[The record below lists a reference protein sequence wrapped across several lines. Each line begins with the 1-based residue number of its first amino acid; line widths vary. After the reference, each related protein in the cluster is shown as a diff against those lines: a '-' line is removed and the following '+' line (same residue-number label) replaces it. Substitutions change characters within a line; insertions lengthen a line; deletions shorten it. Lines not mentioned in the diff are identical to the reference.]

1 MRLAPR
7 AFVVPLPVELAV
19 GSVVDAAMSPRA
31 PAPGP
36 TAPVGPRGQHRPG
49 SFTSL
54 VILAFA
60 YLLCLAPLLHAH
72 PANQAGPAA
81 RSADAHPIGIHLPEQ
96 TRAPAF
102 LGADEGNQAPAVAPD
117 SRALATIVV
126 AESHRRDGSPTPPPA
141 DPSTAGQPG
150 ASAAALRSIGAA
162 WPPVE
167 SSPTAPAP
175 WPAYCAQAPPA
186 AI

>member
-1 MRLAPR
+1 M
-7 AFVVPLPVELAV
+7 ELGV
-19 GSVVDAAMSPRA
+19 GGVVDAAMSSRA

-36 TAPVGPRGQHRPG
+36 TAPVAPRGHHRPG

-54 VILAFA
+54 VILAFT

-72 PANQAGPAA
+72 PAHRAVPSAQP
-81 RSADAHPIGIHLPEQ
+81 ADAHPIGIHLPEQ

-102 LGADEGNQAPAVAPD
+102 LGVDEDNPAPSVAPD

-141 DPSTAGQPG
+141 DPSTAGPPRAPAATPRRVVAVWAPV
-150 ASAAALRSIGAA
+150 ASFPS
-162 WPPVE
+162 
-167 SSPTAPAP
+167 APAP
-175 WPAYCAQAPPA
+175 WPAYFAQAPPA
-186 AI
+186 AV